1 LQASLP
7 PGVKIDAFYDRSA
20 LIERAVGTVTH
31 ALLEATVLVVLLLF
45 VFLGEV
51 RAAVVVSLILPLS
64 ALSPS

>member
-31 ALLEATVLVVLLLF
+31 ALLEATVLVVLLLSCSSAKS
-45 VFLGEV
+45 V
-51 RAAVVVSLILPLS
+51 RPWSS
-64 ALSPS
+64 R